1 MACILPSLTF
11 WFLVLP
17 HGCRSI
23 RSFLLIIVHWGSPR
37 GQTDHL
43 LLFLFIS
50 TLTANIFL
58 LEPRWVWKRGNFYFT
73 NSLTFLFL
81 LTVVPQVETLWKD
94 VLFLAS
100 PLVAMVSFLHS
111 DLFLLSWL
119 LGKLWLSGSSMQTV
133 RGQPWTARLP
143 AESNCY

>member
-1 MACILPSLTF
+1 MACILSSLTF

-17 HGCRSI
+17 HGCRTI

-37 GQTDHL
+37 GQPDHL
-43 LLFLFIS
+43 LLFIS
-50 TLTANIFL
+50 TLTANICFTWATVSVEKGEL
-58 LEPRWVWKRGNFYFT
+58 LFHQQSHF
-73 NSLTFLFL
+73 FIF

-100 PLVAMVSFLHS
+100 PLVAMVPFLHS
-111 DLFLLSWL
+111 DLFLLSCL
-119 LGKLWLSGSSMQTV
+119 LGKLWLSGGSMQTV